1 MGEITMN
8 QLRKRIAEHIRRNY
22 KTQAAFAKAVNM
34 SAAHVSGVLSG
45 RKAVPLAWA
54 ELVGAKIEVRVT
66 LVDWAK
72 RTERKPAQ
80 PDQSKK
86 CLACG
91 EYHYGIAGLPCPKM
105 TPVARGGAH
114 G

>member
-1 MGEITMN
+1 MAEITMG

-22 KTQAAFAKAVNM
+22 KTQAAFAKARKCSDAYV
-34 SAAHVSGVLSG
+34 SAVLNGKSS
-45 RKAVPLAWA
+45 VPLSWA

-72 RTERKPAQ
+72 RIEPQ
-80 PDQSKK
+80 PDMSKK

-91 EYHYGIAGLPCPKM
+91 EYHYGIVGLPCPKM
-105 TPVARGGAH
+105 TPVARGMD
-114 G
+114 

>member
-1 MGEITMN
+1 MTEITMG

-22 KTQAAFAKAVNM
+22 KTQAAFAKAMKCSDAYV
-34 SAAHVSGVLSG
+34 SAVLNCKSSI
-45 RKAVPLAWA
+45 PLAWA

-72 RTERKPAQ
+72 HIDSKPARLA
-80 PDQSKK
+80 QSKK

-91 EYHYGIAGLPCPKM
+91 EYHYGIVGLPCPKM
-105 TPVARGGAH
+105 TPVARGMD
-114 G
+114 